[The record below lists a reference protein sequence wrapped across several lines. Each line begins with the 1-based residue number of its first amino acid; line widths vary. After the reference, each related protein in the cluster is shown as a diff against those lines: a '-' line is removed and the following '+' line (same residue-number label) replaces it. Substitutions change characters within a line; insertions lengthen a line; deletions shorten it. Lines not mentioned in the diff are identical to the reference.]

1 MTKYDKLKK
10 KYDNLIRH
18 SLEKNK
24 RILIESFVE
33 YYGEE
38 FRYLI
43 EKRYNEITFIYYIDW
58 NMVINEFLPKIDN
71 TDKYV
76 DFINFSNSRKKTL
89 LSELLKIVQRP
100 IKLPDNLI
108 GMIDTS
114 IINDDTIVKLV
125 I

>member
-89 LSELLKIVQRP
+89 LSELLKKVQRP